1 MPAHPQPQGV
11 LSRGAGGDA
20 HGPQAG
26 SKLTVMI
33 VDDDPVNQLVMH
45 NLLTPEGYEVCVCIC
60 GKGPEGYEV
69 CVCV

>member
-1 MPAHPQPQGV
+1 M
-11 LSRGAGGDA
+11 
-20 HGPQAG
+20 
-26 SKLTVMI
+26 MI